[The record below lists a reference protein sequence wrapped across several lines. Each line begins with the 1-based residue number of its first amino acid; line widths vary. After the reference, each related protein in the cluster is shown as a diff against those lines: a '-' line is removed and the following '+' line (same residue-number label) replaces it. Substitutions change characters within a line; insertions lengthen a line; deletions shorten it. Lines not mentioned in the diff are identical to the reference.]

1 MTGGK
6 FVVAYD
12 GSPGSKKALAL
23 AANLAK
29 GLSAKLILIR
39 VLDPA
44 RLIDS
49 EINDVAKA
57 RAHYERRYG
66 ESLATAKEQLAELGD
81 AVTMEVLEGNPAE
94 TIIDFAHREQAQM
107 IIVGTR
113 GLGGFKRL
121 MLGSMAQALV
131 TYSDIPVLVAK

>member
-6 FVVAYD
+6 FIVAYD

-57 RAHYERRYG
+57 RAHYERRYS

-81 AVTMEVLEGNPAE
+81 AVAMEVLEGNPAE
-94 TIIDFAHREQAQM
+94 TIIEYAEQEHAKL
-107 IIVGTR
+107 IVVGTR

-121 MLGSMAQALV
+121 LLGSMAQALV
-131 TYSDIPVLVAK
+131 TYSEIPVLVAK

>member
-12 GSPGSKKALAL
+12 GSPGSKKALSL

-29 GLSAKLILIR
+29 GLSARLVLVR

-49 EINDVAKA
+49 EINDVVKA
-57 RAHYERRYG
+57 RAHYERRYS

-81 AVTMEVLEGNPAE
+81 VVSMEVLEGNPAE
-94 TIIDFAHREQAQM
+94 TIIDFAHREQAQL